1 MSKPL
6 TLSIIIPVYN
16 EEHRLRACLDAISNL
31 ELTPDETIVV
41 DNNSIDSSAK
51 IAKSYDFVKVIKE
64 NKQGL
69 IFARNRGFNS
79 AKGDILAR
87 IDADSI
93 VHVDWSKVL
102 LDSFD
107 GSYYVGVTGP
117 SYSLLLPRIRKPMTT
132 LWSKLYFLWTHMF
145 YRVPVLWGANMAIR
159 RSAWNEIK
167 NEVCLNDKTVH
178 EDQDV
183 SLLLQAHGG
192 RLKYND
198 RLRFTSYS
206 QAYHYFP
213 KLIQYTIMR
222 HTTRRHHRDLGTLAA
237 LRTDIPLPLSIFF
250 YLIGWPIIFIFYFA
264 SFLSWPIDAY
274 MKARGKQ
281 EEWLS

>member
-31 ELTPDETIVV
+31 ELTPDQTIVV
-41 DNNSIDSSAK
+41 DNNSTDASAK
-51 IAKSYDFVKVIKE
+51 IAESYDFVKVIKE

-93 VHVDWSKVL
+93 VHTDWSKVL

-107 GSYYVGVTGP
+107 ESHYVGVTGP

-145 YRVPVLWGANMAIR
+145 
-159 RSAWNEIK
+159 
-167 NEVCLNDKTVH
+167 
-178 EDQDV
+178 
-183 SLLLQAHGG
+183 
-192 RLKYND
+192 
-198 RLRFTSYS
+198 
-206 QAYHYFP
+206 
-213 KLIQYTIMR
+213 
-222 HTTRRHHRDLGTLAA
+222 
-237 LRTDIPLPLSIFF
+237 
-250 YLIGWPIIFIFYFA
+250 
-264 SFLSWPIDAY
+264 
-274 MKARGKQ
+274 
-281 EEWLS
+281 